1 MSDEAGLP
9 TLSLNLKP
17 GSDVMT
23 IGLEGGNEL
32 VRSAPQLEE
41 IIKGLISLREMMSPA
56 MPMVNPTKETPVITT
71 ERMRWSAQSIPSRP
85 GSVHLM
91 LLHPGLGWIGTSIA
105 QESAQE
111 LAATILRCAQPA
123 GSGHPN

>member
-1 MSDEAGLP
+1 MGDEAGLP
-9 TLSLNLKP
+9 TLSLNLNP

-23 IGLEGGNEL
+23 IGLEGGDKL

-41 IIKGLISLREMMSPA
+41 IIKGLISLRELMSPA
-56 MPMVNPTKETPVITT
+56 MPMVNPTKATPVITT

-91 LLHPGLGWIGTSIA
+91 LLHPGLGWIGISIA
-105 QESAQE
+105 QEGAQE
-111 LAATILRCAQPA
+111 LAATILKCARPA
-123 GSGHPN
+123 GSSRPN